1 MAEPTE
7 APSIDA
13 ILAELSTAAQHPN
26 ESARAWKGRTGGKV
40 VGSFPM
46 HFPAEIL
53 HAAGALPVILQES
66 DDPITVGGG
75 SFYPFFCG
83 YTRSVVDQASKGD
96 FAYLDAIMFGDHC
109 VQMLSA
115 ADVIRM
121 RMPDLQVG
129 FYQFIPALKDNWS
142 AENAERSLRRCI
154 EGVEE
159 ELDVT
164 IDEDLLRA
172 AIVAFNENRQLI
184 RELYDLRRGGQVR
197 ITSLEMQHV
206 IKSSMVMDKATHSGL
221 LKQLVAAVK
230 SGRAT
235 GGHRARGVP
244 VYLSGHLCQAPKLEV
259 LQMIEDC
266 GAVVVDDDL
275 YHGSRYISLDADET
289 GDPVKALTRWYLG
302 RNTIV
307 PCPTRLDPKVDWDG
321 WLLEKVHAAGAE
333 GLIVLLAKF
342 CEPHYFYYPRIKKTF
357 EANGFPHL
365 LLETEHETMAGGN
378 MRVRI
383 ESFVEMIQRRL
394 DARRAGLPLPPLPV
408 STPSAAAAAAPAPN
422 PRSLMTPGEAR

>member
-1 MAEPTE
+1 M
-7 APSIDA
+7 
-13 ILAELSTAAQHPN
+13 
-26 ESARAWKGRTGGKV
+26 

-159 ELDVT
+159 ELGVT
-164 IDEDLLRA
+164 IDRGRCSAPPSSPSTRTGSSSASSTICA
-172 AIVAFNENRQLI
+172 AAAT
-184 RELYDLRRGGQVR
+184 VR
-197 ITSLEMQHV
+197 LTSLEMQHV
-206 IKSSMVMDKATHSGL
+206 IKSSMVMDKKRPTAAL
-221 LKQLVAAVK
+221 LQQLVAAVK
-230 SGRAT
+230 ERPCHRRQRAPS
-235 GGHRARGVP
+235 GVP

-275 YHGSRYISLDADET
+275 YHGSRYVSLDADET

-321 WLLEKVHAAGAE
+321 WLLDKVHAAGAE

-357 EANGFPHL
+357 EEAGFPHL

-378 MRVRI
+378 MRVRV

-394 DARRAGLPLPPLPV
+394 DAKRDGLPLPPLPV
-408 STPSAAAAAAPAPN
+408 PAPRAAAAAAPVPN
-422 PRSLMTPGEAR
+422 PRSLMTSGEAR